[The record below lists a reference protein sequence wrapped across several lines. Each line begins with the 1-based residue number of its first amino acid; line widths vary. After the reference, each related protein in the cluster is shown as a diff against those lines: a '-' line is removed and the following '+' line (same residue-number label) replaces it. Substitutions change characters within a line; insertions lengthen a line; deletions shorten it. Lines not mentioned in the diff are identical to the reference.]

1 VYYGCGMI
9 TVKLGWDDM
18 RLVSTFSL
26 ANGDELSKPIYNDKG
41 QILIHEGVRLTKR
54 MINRLTEIGITYV
67 YIEDEVTNDIE
78 SQSPI
83 SDRVRIEAVNTIKN
97 TFDTMSGSDDVA
109 NSFIFDKTGEK
120 MLDTVR
126 QILSEVQGHDE
137 VISLLSD
144 VFTYDDYIF
153 THSLNVTIYALAL
166 GTELGLPSRKLEEL
180 GFGAMLHDVGKVLV
194 PQEVLFK
201 PGKLTDEEFEQIK
214 EHSEAGFNML
224 RKMPTVPL
232 TAAHCAYQHHERLDG
247 SGYPRG
253 LTGKDIHLYAK
264 ILGIADVFDA
274 VTSNRVY
281 RNAMLPHEGLEI
293 LYAGAGTLFDQKMV
307 QAFRKS
313 VAAYPNGI
321 TVNLSDG
328 RKGIISRQNKH
339 VSDRPVVRILEE
351 NGQELTSYYEVDMS
365 KELNVIITECDTTL
379 FSKNA

>member
-1 VYYGCGMI
+1 
-9 TVKLGWDDM
+9 M

-26 ANGDELSKPIYNDKG
+26 ADGDELSKPIYNDKG
-41 QILIHEGVRLTKR
+41 QILIHEGVALTKR
-54 MINRLTEIGITYV
+54 MINRLTDIGVTYV
-67 YIEDEVTNDIE
+67 YIEDEATNDIE
-78 SQSPI
+78 SKSPI
-83 SDRVRIEAVNTIKN
+83 SDRVRVEAVNTIKD

-120 MLDTVR
+120 MVDIVR
-126 QILSEVQGHDE
+126 HILSEVQDHNE

-166 GTELGLPSRKLEEL
+166 GTELGLPSKKLEEL
-180 GFGAMLHDVGKVLV
+180 GYGAMLHDVGKVFV
-194 PQEVLFK
+194 PRDVLLK
-201 PGKLTDEEFEQIK
+201 PGKLTDEEFKQIQ

-253 LTGKDIHLYAK
+253 LTEKDIHLYAK

-293 LYAGAGTLFDQKMV
+293 LYAGAGTLFDQKMI

-313 VAAYPNGI
+313 VAAYPNGL
-321 TVNLSDG
+321 TVVLSDG
-328 RKGIISRQNKH
+328 RKGIVARQNKH

-351 NGQELTSYYEVDMS
+351 DGLELSEYYEIDMS
-365 KELNVIITECDTTL
+365 QELNVIVTECDTTL